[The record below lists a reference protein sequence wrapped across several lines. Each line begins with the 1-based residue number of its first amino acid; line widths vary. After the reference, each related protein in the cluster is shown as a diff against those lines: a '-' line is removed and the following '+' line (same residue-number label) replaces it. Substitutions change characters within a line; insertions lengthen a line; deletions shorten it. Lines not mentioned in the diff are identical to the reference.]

1 MVERKILII
10 MPAHNEAENLP
21 YVFEE
26 LERVFER
33 LRPALPQVDVVVVDD
48 YSSDDT
54 ATVAARLGAKVVS
67 LPCNLGYGGAV
78 QTGFKYAVQYGY
90 DYGVMMDSDGQHDP
104 ACIPDL
110 LAPVLAGEA
119 DVTIGSRFLPV
130 ESGAVQESIVTSAAH
145 GWVRATAYKTTWA
158 KRLGMNIFAKIVAHF
173 SHRPVTD
180 PTSGFQAMNRDLLAF
195 FARDNYPSDY
205 PDADTLL
212 LLNYAGFRVAEVPV
226 CMRERLTGVSMHTSW
241 KVFYYIFKMFL
252 SIFIVLLRQKTNGNA
267 RRRRAALQEAT
278 GETPVAQ
285 GRTSS

>member
-1 MVERKILII
+1 MVERRVLII

-21 YVFEE
+21 HVFDE
-26 LERVFER
+26 LARVFER
-33 LRPALPQVDVVVVDD
+33 LRPTLPQIDVLVIDD

-54 ATVAARLGAKVVS
+54 AFVAARLGAKVVS

-78 QTGFKYAVQYGY
+78 QTGFKYAVEYGY

-110 LAPVLAGEA
+110 LAPVLAGEV
-119 DVTIGSRFLPV
+119 DVTIGSRFLSIGSSEIA
-130 ESGAVQESIVTSAAH
+130 ESSSVSSDH
-145 GWVRATAYKTTWA
+145 GWTRATTYKTTWA
-158 KRLGMNIFAKIVAHF
+158 KRMGMAIFAKIVAHF

-212 LLNYAGFRVAEVPV
+212 LLNYAGFRVTEVPV
-226 CMRERLTGVSMHTSW
+226 CMRERLAGVSMHTSW

-267 RRRRAALQEAT
+267 RRKRAASQAAAT
-278 GETPVAQ
+278 SRKGLA
-285 GRTSS
+285 G